1 MSRRHN
7 SRSRK
12 PAGRPAASGG
22 SPGGAGSATAQV
34 ELEEEN
40 PFADVHYDFVDVGFD
55 EQFAVDERQ
64 LQLLMQDWRKGRA
77 TRSIWQAL
85 SDGYVTVFTVA
96 VIAAM
101 LVGGIRAAQQ
111 SAAGCTTVGC
121 QTARGLLPWLLLTG
135 VMVAAL
141 GLTRLFGPVVASA
154 AEGFWLLDAPVSR
167 ARVLRRRLWSVI
179 LAAGVL
185 GAVSGALVSLL
196 TGLSGM
202 PVLVWTV
209 AAGLSAAAL
218 TAFAAA
224 EQGAE
229 RTWLVQAAQVVV
241 SVAALAVML
250 AVIATA
256 AGWIQLPLSV
266 GRSEQLAIWV
276 MVLAAV
282 VLVVSWVLAAQRLN
296 NIRRARLVSGGDLM
310 TGLQGAGFAL
320 DFALMRDILVSRHY
334 QEVGQVKPVRGRGVG
349 SRALVWRDVQRLWR
363 NPRPL
368 VLLAVSIVVPYALTA
383 LGVGRLT
390 GPLSALVLFVIMIP
404 FFDSLR
410 VLSRTKG
417 LARAFP
423 MNSVDLRTAASTVPA
438 ILAGIWG
445 LCAAPAFVFAA
456 NQPLSR
462 ALDGV
467 LAALAVGA
475 AGYLAGMRWVSAGP
489 PDYNGPMMSTGAG
502 AMPPGIMFNMV
513 RGLDM
518 VAVVTFP
525 LIFNWSPW
533 ISLVIAFIA
542 WTLLRQ
548 GGLNQQEMLEAS
560 QESRKELAAMRVA
573 NRGENQPKAKQVVT
587 RSTTSS
593 PRRVRPPLK

>member
-1 MSRRHN
+1 MSRRRSPHN
-7 SRSRK
+7 HRPTGRAAGSSGS
-12 PAGRPAASGG
+12 PAGVGG
-22 SPGGAGSATAQV
+22 VLTQAEPQ
-34 ELEEEN
+34 EEN
-40 PFADVHYDFVDVGFD
+40 PFTDVHYDFADVAFD

-64 LQLLMQDWRKGRA
+64 LQLQMQDWRKGRA

-85 SDGYVTVFTVA
+85 SDGYVTVFTVV

-111 SAAGCTTVGC
+111 SAAGCTTAGC

-154 AEGFWLLDAPVSR
+154 AEGFWLLDAPLSR
-167 ARVLRRRLWSVI
+167 ARMLNRRLWSVI
-179 LAAGVL
+179 LAAGAL

-202 PVLVWTV
+202 PVVIWTV
-209 AAGLSAAAL
+209 AAGLCAAAL

-229 RTWLVQAAQVVV
+229 RTWPVQVAQAVV
-241 SVAALAVML
+241 SVAALVVML
-250 AVIATA
+250 AVVATA
-256 AGWIQLPLSV
+256 AGWIHLPLGV
-266 GRSEQLAIWV
+266 DRSEQLAIWV
-276 MVLAAV
+276 VVLAGV
-282 VLVVSWVLAAQRLN
+282 VLAVSWVLAEQRLN

-310 TGLQGAGFAL
+310 SGLQGAGFAL

-334 QEVGQVKPVRGRGVG
+334 LEVGHVKPIRGHGVG

-368 VLLAVSIVVPYALTA
+368 VMLAVSLVVPYALTA

-390 GPLSALVLFVIMIP
+390 GPLSALVLFLVMIP
-404 FFDSLR
+404 FFDTLR

-423 MNSVDLRTAASTVPA
+423 MNTVDLRTAASIVPA
-438 ILAGIWG
+438 VLAGIWG

-456 NQPLSR
+456 NQPLSK

-467 LAALAVGA
+467 LAALAVGV

-548 GGLNQQEMLEAS
+548 GGLNQQEMMEAS
-560 QESRKELAAMRVA
+560 EESRKELAAMRAA
-573 NRGENQPKAKQVVT
+573 NRGAGQAKVKQVVT
-587 RSTTSS
+587 RSTSA